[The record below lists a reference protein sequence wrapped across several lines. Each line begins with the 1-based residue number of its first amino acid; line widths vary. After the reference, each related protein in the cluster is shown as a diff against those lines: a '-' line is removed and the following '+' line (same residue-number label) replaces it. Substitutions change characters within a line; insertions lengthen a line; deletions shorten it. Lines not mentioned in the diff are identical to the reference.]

1 MATWETP
8 ASQPNVALLPASRHP
23 PTNRNR
29 LLLRPYLTPR
39 ATTRQPHPFQV
50 SNHTPFQLQLH
61 HAVNRGS
68 NTSGSEISQP
78 PTAPSRLI
86 PVDRPCDR
94 FRFLPRVRAQHITS
108 MAVAAGGGVALSLRA
123 PSSSAS
129 PAVGRQRRAA
139 SSPAV
144 RCGAT
149 RERMPAAAPYGVL
162 EEDHYRTLRLAP
174 GASRGEVKKA
184 FHRLAL
190 QYHPDV
196 ARRQHGGDEGQENGI
211 DFERINAAYQRVM
224 RNMRE
229 AEATLEY
236 WRRRY
241 GLADEDLDR
250 YRHYLAADEEDDWFA
265 DF

>member
-1 MATWETP
+1 
-8 ASQPNVALLPASRHP
+8 
-23 PTNRNR
+23 
-29 LLLRPYLTPR
+29 
-39 ATTRQPHPFQV
+39 
-50 SNHTPFQLQLH
+50 
-61 HAVNRGS
+61 
-68 NTSGSEISQP
+68 
-78 PTAPSRLI
+78 
-86 PVDRPCDR
+86 
-94 FRFLPRVRAQHITS
+94 
-108 MAVAAGGGVALSLRA
+108 MAVAGGGVALSLRG
-123 PSSSAS
+123 PSASAS
-129 PAVGRQRRAA
+129 PAVGRLRRVS

-149 RERMPAAAPYGVL
+149 RERMPAAAPYGAL
-162 EEDHYRTLRLAP
+162 EEDHYRTLRLRP

-196 ARRQHGGDEGQENGI
+196 VRGGGGDGRQDDAI
-211 DFERINAAYQRVM
+211 DFERINAAYQTVM
-224 RNMRE
+224 RNMQE

-250 YRHYLAADEEDDWFA
+250 YRRYLNDDDEDDWFS

>member
-1 MATWETP
+1 
-8 ASQPNVALLPASRHP
+8 
-23 PTNRNR
+23 
-29 LLLRPYLTPR
+29 
-39 ATTRQPHPFQV
+39 
-50 SNHTPFQLQLH
+50 
-61 HAVNRGS
+61 
-68 NTSGSEISQP
+68 
-78 PTAPSRLI
+78 
-86 PVDRPCDR
+86 
-94 FRFLPRVRAQHITS
+94 

>member
-1 MATWETP
+1 
-8 ASQPNVALLPASRHP
+8 
-23 PTNRNR
+23 
-29 LLLRPYLTPR
+29 
-39 ATTRQPHPFQV
+39 
-50 SNHTPFQLQLH
+50 
-61 HAVNRGS
+61 
-68 NTSGSEISQP
+68 
-78 PTAPSRLI
+78 
-86 PVDRPCDR
+86 
-94 FRFLPRVRAQHITS
+94 
-108 MAVAAGGGVALSLRA
+108 MAVAGGGVVMSLRG
-123 PSSSAS
+123 PSASAS
-129 PAVGRQRRAA
+129 PAAGRLRRVS

-149 RERMPAAAPYGVL
+149 RDRWPAAAPYGVL

-196 ARRQHGGDEGQENGI
+196 ARQENSI
-211 DFERINAAYQRVM
+211 DFERINAAYQTVM
-224 RNMRE
+224 RNMQE

-250 YRHYLAADEEDDWFA
+250 YRRYLNDDDEDDWFS

>member
-1 MATWETP
+1 
-8 ASQPNVALLPASRHP
+8 
-23 PTNRNR
+23 
-29 LLLRPYLTPR
+29 
-39 ATTRQPHPFQV
+39 
-50 SNHTPFQLQLH
+50 
-61 HAVNRGS
+61 
-68 NTSGSEISQP
+68 
-78 PTAPSRLI
+78 
-86 PVDRPCDR
+86 
-94 FRFLPRVRAQHITS
+94 
-108 MAVAAGGGVALSLRA
+108 MAVAGGGVALSLRG
-123 PSSSAS
+123 PSASAS
-129 PAVGRQRRAA
+129 PAVGRLRRVS

-162 EEDHYRTLRLAP
+162 EEGHYRTLRLRP

-196 ARRQHGGDEGQENGI
+196 VRGGGGDGHEGDAI
-211 DFERINAAYQRVM
+211 DFERINAAYQTVM
-224 RNMRE
+224 RNMQE

-250 YRHYLAADEEDDWFA
+250 YRHYLADDDEDDWFS

>member
-1 MATWETP
+1 
-8 ASQPNVALLPASRHP
+8 
-23 PTNRNR
+23 
-29 LLLRPYLTPR
+29 
-39 ATTRQPHPFQV
+39 
-50 SNHTPFQLQLH
+50 
-61 HAVNRGS
+61 
-68 NTSGSEISQP
+68 
-78 PTAPSRLI
+78 
-86 PVDRPCDR
+86 
-94 FRFLPRVRAQHITS
+94 
-108 MAVAAGGGVALSLRA
+108 MAVAGGGVVMSLRG
-123 PSSSAS
+123 PSASAS
-129 PAVGRQRRAA
+129 PAAGRLRRVS

-149 RERMPAAAPYGVL
+149 RDRWPAAAPYGVL

-196 ARRQHGGDEGQENGI
+196 ARQENSI
-211 DFERINAAYQRVM
+211 DFERINAAYQTVM
-224 RNMRE
+224 RNMQE

-250 YRHYLAADEEDDWFA
+250 YRHYLNDDDEDDWFS